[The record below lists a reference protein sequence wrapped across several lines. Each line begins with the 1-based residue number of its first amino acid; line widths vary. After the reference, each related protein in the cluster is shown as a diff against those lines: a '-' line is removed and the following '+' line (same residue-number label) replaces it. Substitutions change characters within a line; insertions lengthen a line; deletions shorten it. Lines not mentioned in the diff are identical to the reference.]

1 MINAPETSRAV
12 SEDRVA
18 AIAYALW
25 LDEGQPLGRAEDH
38 WFKALQI
45 VSAEIPD
52 LMQDVSEA
60 AKPKRKAA
68 ATPAKKAAP
77 RKRS

>member
-1 MINAPETSRAV
+1 MITTSQSQRAV

-25 LDEGQPLGRAEDH
+25 LDEGQPHDRAEAH
-38 WFKALQI
+38 WFRALEI
-45 VSAEIPD
+45 ANVGATVEIPD
-52 LMQDVSEA
+52 LM
-60 AKPKRKAA
+60 PKRKAA
-68 ATPAKKAAP
+68 VPAAKKPAP